1 MVYLARAD
9 CRTHIYVFYNKQL
22 TDFARAAN
30 GSQQP
35 SKLPGLVCD
44 DPIRLW
50 GDRGI
55 CRAVS
60 VESLKC
66 LCVRRLAVR
75 CDGNDDRRP
84 SRYHLLVICAAWC
97 SFYGHCSRRCAK
109 RVGGCF
115 RAHRSS
121 IPVYV
126 PTSTPSA
133 GLAGSNGDGSRW
145 PRRSNR
151 VVTASSLDFLR
162 QR

>member
-1 MVYLARAD
+1 MCFTISNLPISLARQMVPGSRVSFPVSFVMTLSG
-9 CRTHIYVFYNKQL
+9 CGVIGG
-22 TDFARAAN
+22 FAVLF
-30 GSQQP
+30 P
-35 SKLPGLVCD
+35 M
-44 DPIRLW
+44 
-50 GDRGI
+50 
-55 CRAVS
+55 
-60 VESLKC
+60 ESLKC